1 MPATNDVSIHAACET
16 LPSAISSAISGIAA
30 NIASIEKA
38 TVANIIAIRAM
49 NSVRP
54 ITWLGAIGI
63 VASRFDAIARHC
75 DV

>member
-38 TVANIIAIRAM
+38 TVANIIAMRAM

-54 ITWLGAIGI
+54 MICFGDIDIFSFHG
-63 VASRFDAIARHC
+63 DAISRH
-75 DV
+75 